1 MSSTLDGSKL
11 KHLSVSGAAFSNVSD
26 TCVSASLQVS
36 TTSVSRMGFVFNDTP
51 TLSLF
56 RSGSLKRGTTIRYGG
71 WSVTV
76 DEVGTKSGGT
86 GPQVVV
92 TALSSFVTKLRR
104 QTGAKNWGN
113 QDVSAWVRAQAKAV
127 KMKYWIQ
134 PGLGK
139 RQIMREKPEGS
150 RRESTWDVMT
160 ALARELG
167 VWLFEYG
174 DRLVFARPS
183 WLIDRTGRTTWQL
196 TWNSWSD
203 YSAALAGIPKYTG
216 GSEGRK
222 DEKLE
227 VGLVAANGDSVR
239 PGDELRLY
247 GNVGEMGG
255 RWIVASCT
263 YPLTISETVRV
274 VCERPVNPEKQAAS
288 GAKKTASSKRK
299 AAKGKSKKKTTTKR
313 KASSSSGSSGS
324 SGSSSKSSGGG
335 LEGSLWFRRWVVNKH
350 GGKWGVEG
358 YGVQCV
364 GLTKQYAKDLYGVW
378 PRGNGNQWFGGA
390 VQRRYFTPI
399 SKHATARAGD
409 IACWGAPYG
418 KIGGRY
424 YGHVAVVIRDNGG
437 SLYTLSQSGTRG
449 LGAHYA
455 TFNKVGLQ
463 GYLRPKGVTA
473 RNQLK

>member
-1 MSSTLDGSKL
+1 MSSTMDGSKL
-11 KHLSVSGAAFSNVSD
+11 KKLTISGAAFSNVSE
-26 TCVSASLQVS
+26 TCVSASLDVS
-36 TTSVSRMGFVFNDTP
+36 TSSVSQMKFVFNDTP
-51 TLSLF
+51 SMQLF
-56 RSGSLKRGTTIRYGG
+56 RSGSLKRGTTIRYGT
-71 WSVTV
+71 WSVTI
-76 DEVGTKSGGT
+76 DDVGTKSGPA
-86 GPQVVV
+86 GPQVTV
-92 TALSSFVTKLRR
+92 TALSSFVTKLRK

-113 QDVSAWVRAQAKAV
+113 QDVSAWVRSQAKAV
-127 KMKYWIQ
+127 GMTSYWIQ

-174 DRLVFARPS
+174 GRLVFARPTWMMGQS
-183 WLIDRTGRTTWQL
+183 GRSTWQL

-203 YSAALAGIPKYTG
+203 YSASMNGLPKYNG

-222 DEKLE
+222 DERLE
-227 VGLVAANGDSVR
+227 VGLVAANGDTVR
-239 PGDELRLY
+239 PGDEIALG

-255 RWIVASCT
+255 RWIVVSCS
-263 YPLTISETVRV
+263 YPMTVSETVKV
-274 VCERPVNPEKQAAS
+274 VCERPVNPEKQAKA
-288 GAKKTASSKRK
+288 GAKKTASTKRK
-299 AAKGKSKKKTTTKR
+299 EAKGTTKKKTTTKS
-313 KASSSSGSSGS
+313 KSSSS
-324 SGSSSKSSGGG
+324 SSSSTKQKTSQS

-364 GLTKQYAKDLYGVW
+364 GLTKQYARDLFGVW
-378 PRGNGNQWFGGA
+378 PRGNGNQWYGGS

-399 SKHATARAGD
+399 SKHSTARAGD

-424 YGHVAVVIRDNGG
+424 YGHVAVVIRDNG
-437 SLYTLSQSGTRG
+437 STVYCLSQSGTRG

-463 GYLRPKGVTA
+463 GYLRPKGQTA

>member
-1 MSSTLDGSKL
+1 MASTLDGARL
-11 KHLSVSGAAFSNVSD
+11 KPMSISGSAFSNVSEV
-26 TCVSASLQVS
+26 CVSASLDVS
-36 TTSVSRMGFVFNDTP
+36 TSSVSQMKLLFNDT
-51 TLSLF
+51 LNLALF
-56 RSGSLKRGTTIRYGG
+56 RSGSLKRGATIRYGT
-71 WSVTV
+71 WSVTIDDV
-76 DEVGTKSGGT
+76 QTKAGPI
-86 GPQVVV
+86 GPQVSV
-92 TALSSFVTKLRR
+92 TALSSFVTKLRK

-113 QDVSAWVRAQAKAV
+113 QDVSAWVRSQVKAAG
-127 KMKYWIQ
+127 MTSFWIQ

-174 DRLVFARPS
+174 GRLIFARPS
-183 WLIDRTGRTTWQL
+183 WMMDQPGRTAWGL

-203 YSAALAGIPKYTG
+203 YSASLNGMPIYNA

-222 DEKLE
+222 EETLE

-239 PGDELRLY
+239 PGDEISLS

-255 RWIVASCT
+255 RWIIVSCS
-263 YPLTISETVRV
+263 YPLTVSDVVTVK
-274 VCERPVNPEKQAAS
+274 CQRPVNSEKQASS
-288 GAKKTASSKRK
+288 GSKKTASTKRK
-299 AAKGKSKKKTTTKR
+299 EAKSQTKKTTTTK
-313 KASSSSGSSGS
+313 KKSTS
-324 SGSSSKSSGGG
+324 SSGGG
-335 LEGSLWFRRWVVNKH
+335 SSSNNSGSGSLWFRRWVANKI
-350 GGKWGVEG
+350 GGRWGVEG

-378 PRGNGNQWFGGA
+378 PRGNGNQWYGGS
-390 VQRRYFTPI
+390 VQGQYFHRI
-399 SKHATARAGD
+399 SKHAKARPGD

-424 YGHVAVVIRDNGG
+424 YGHVAIVIEDRG
-437 SLYTLSQSGTRG
+437 STLYTITQSGTRQKAAYYG
-449 LGAHYA
+449 S
-455 TFNKVGLQ
+455 FNKVGLQ
-463 GYLRPKGVTA
+463 GYLRPKVTTA